1 MRRYTAVLFMVCNLL
16 LAAGCTTTASEPR
29 PSPAALKK
37 AAETNTQIGIRYLQ
51 KGDLPQAVRKLE
63 KALTQDPSNADA
75 HMTLGVVYERL
86 DKTDRAREHYRR
98 AATLQPK
105 NPEALNNYGRFLC
118 QQGDYDQAERY
129 FKRSAESPTYET
141 PQIPLA
147 NAGICAIQHGNAGH
161 AEDFF
166 LRALKY
172 DPRFPTALFYMAQLR
187 FNSRH
192 FLSAQGY
199 YQRYRAAV
207 AEQSPSTLWLGIR
220 LEHEL
225 GNKDAVASYKLLL
238 KGKFPDSI
246 QTRQL
251 LEWEDN
257 GKL

>member
-1 MRRYTAVLFMVCNLL
+1 MRRYAAVLLIACNLL
-16 LAAGCTTTASEPR
+16 LAAGCATTASESQ

-37 AAETNTQIGIRYLQ
+37 ASEINTQIGIRYLQ
-51 KGDLPQAVRKLE
+51 KGDLQQAVRKLE

-75 HMTLGVVYERL
+75 HMTLGVVYEQL
-86 DKTDRAREHYRR
+86 DKIDQAREHYQR
-98 AATLQPK
+98 AVKLQPK

-118 QQGDYDQAERY
+118 QQGDYEQAERY
-129 FKRSAESPTYET
+129 FKRATENPTYET
-141 PQIPLA
+141 PQIPLV
-147 NAGICAIQHGNAGH
+147 NAGICAIQHGNAEH

-172 DPRFPTALFYMAQLR
+172 DPRFPTALFHMAQLR
-187 FNSRH
+187 FHGHH

-199 YQRYRAAV
+199 YQRYLAV
-207 AEQSPSTLWLGIR
+207 AAQSPSTLWLGIR